1 VEFELH
7 VVGSGAVAV
16 TVEISVDASG
26 DGVWEYQELFPEFRA
41 GAAGGGGQPGGGDGG
56 GPTRHYVPREL
67 FNVSAPPPSYK
78 VDTPRPSPRT
88 NRTRRVPHPVL
99 IGQVS
104 AGGAVEAIDG
114 SLRFAAPAKGRK
126 VHGALRNLAGGA
138 LRLRVTNSGDDE
150 VRVLHA
156 SPLDGAPSFLAIP
169 YFPH

>member
-41 GAAGGGGQPGGGDGG
+41 GAAGGGGQPGGGEGG

-67 FNVSAPPPSYK
+67 FNVSA
-78 VDTPRPSPRT
+78 
-88 NRTRRVPHPVL
+88 
-99 IGQVS
+99 
-104 AGGAVEAIDG
+104 GGAVEASDG
-114 SLRFAAPAKGRK
+114 ALRFAAPAKGRK

-138 LRLRVTNSGDDE
+138 LRLRVTNSGDSG